1 MSRQRPV
8 VRQSRFATKH
18 SEGRQCDDS
27 YPCRATC
34 RYRLI
39 FAIFVSLGLSKSTW
53 LVTAL
58 SPGSDRMSRHSL
70 AGGDMPGLVACLE
83 GVRGK
88 ARTRMGVLYPVIVIP
103 EAGLDGF

>member
-1 MSRQRPV
+1 MRRQLPL
-8 VRQSRFATKH
+8 
-18 SEGRQCDDS
+18 
-27 YPCRATC
+27 PCH
-34 RYRLI
+34 LPLSVDLG
-39 FAIFVSLGLSKSTW
+39 AIFVSLGLSKSTW